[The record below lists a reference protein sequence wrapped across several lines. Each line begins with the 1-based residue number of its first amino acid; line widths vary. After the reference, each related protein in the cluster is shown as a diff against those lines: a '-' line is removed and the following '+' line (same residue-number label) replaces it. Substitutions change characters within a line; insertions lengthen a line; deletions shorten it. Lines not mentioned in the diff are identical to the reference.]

1 MRPFI
6 QDAMRDR
13 NRSAIKGHSSN
24 GRELQITFF
33 TSVPRMIAAIDVV
46 AAMIFRAIRKS
57 KANIRSSRPSE
68 KMNKRGVAKNVTT

>member
-33 TSVPRMIAAIDVV
+33 TSVPRMIAAIDAV
-46 AAMIFRAIRKS
+46 ARMIFRAKRKS
-57 KANIRSSRPSE
+57 KANARSRPSE
-68 KMNKRGVAKNVTT
+68 KMHKRGVAKNVTT